1 LLREEPKLGLEDGFL
16 AWPIIVAWIH
26 YVSIMLLIASL
37 LGEHLLLKQ
46 ELTAAQ
52 AEAIRR
58 LDIVYGVSAAVV
70 LITGILRMFLEKG
83 VTYYMHHIAFH
94 ILLGIF
100 IFVALLSVYPTVIF
114 LRWRSDTLAG
124 RGQQLARDQFGKL
137 QIVLR
142 TEMTLLLLAPFF
154 ATWMAHGEF

>member
-1 LLREEPKLGLEDGFL
+1 LREEPKLVAEDGFL

-26 YVSIMLLIASL
+26 YVAIMLLIASL

-52 AEAIRR
+52 AQTIQR
-58 LDIVYGVSAAVV
+58 LDIVYGASAGIV

-83 VTYYMHHIAFH
+83 AAYYNQHIGFH
-94 ILLGIF
+94 ILLGLFIF
-100 IFVALLSVYPTVIF
+100 IGLLSIYPTVIF
-114 LRWRSDTLAG
+114 LRWRTDTGAG
-124 RGQQLARDQFGKL
+124 RGQQLAPNQFKKI
-137 QIVLR
+137 QIIHRVEL
-142 TEMTLLLLAPFF
+142 TLLLLAPFF